1 MAQKNFIRRYLLKA
15 GVMGRKGFQIGK
27 TSESNPHALHV
38 SFSIEKS
45 TSETANSVSRSA
57 PSISV
62 VTVTTF
68 PASTNAMCSVYPACS
83 SITQSFVSSTFR
95 FLHGLFKIPSYRS
108 GNQMSLLQPGHI
120 F

>member
-45 TSETANSVSRSA
+45 TSETANTAKVQIWNLSPKNLKVLDTKDCVIELQA
-57 PSISV
+57 GYTEHIALVLAGNV
-62 VTVTTF
+62 VTVTTEMDG
-68 PASTNAMCSVYPACS
+68 ADRLTELV
-83 SITQSFVSSTFR
+83 
-95 FLHGLFKIPSYRS
+95 
-108 GNQMSLLQPGHI
+108 
-120 F
+120 